1 MLHRQD
7 SSVSSPRTS
16 TPTKLTRLNISS
28 LQMTSSSPADN
39 TYTPPNENYN
49 NKEEC
54 INISIEY
61 CSACRWMLRSSWIAS
76 EILTTFANESKLH
89 SVTLIPCSPPL
100 SEGGIFRICATKYDK
115 GGDTIGDSD
124 YDDDKNSVV
133 VLWDR
138 KEQGCFPESKE
149 VKQLVR
155 DCVNPNKDLGH
166 SDKDTKQISSSE
178 EVVNEADASTDVKEV
193 DCVEC
198 KENEENEQQMN
209 SIEKKQSDDQ
219 QPSPLS
225 QKIPSIFYEH
235 NQISIEYSVGSS
247 IESPDNNL
255 YRATYYANELL
266 SMTYERN
273 AWWKM
278 KQQTGEEC
286 HANDNGEDDEAVPV
300 AVTGVTLIPNRID
313 SGMLVSCLE

>member
-1 MLHRQD
+1 MD
-7 SSVSSPRTS
+7 S
-16 TPTKLTRLNISS
+16 
-28 LQMTSSSPADN
+28 
-39 TYTPPNENYN
+39 
-49 NKEEC
+49 
-54 INISIEY
+54 
-61 CSACRWMLRSSWIAS
+61 
-76 EILTTFANESKLH
+76 ILTTFANESKLH

-115 GGDTIGDSD
+115 DGDIIGHS
-124 YDDDKNSVV
+124 YGYDKNSVI

-138 KEQGCFPESKE
+138 KEQGCFPEPKE